1 MSATTGKPL
10 VIGST
15 MPTVDGAT
23 AEAPIFLTGFARSGT
38 TWFNRLFRDY
48 FDAGFVNEGQ
58 FIVFFGKR
66 LSGYGDLRAENRRR
80 RLLADLSK
88 DPFFQILKRN
98 YSVDID
104 WKRVAGV
111 QPTFDAIVVETLRQI
126 ATQTGKT
133 RIGSKYPIFG
143 WHLDLLDRLFPTC
156 RVVHVIRDGRD
167 CALSQKHMIWG
178 HQNTYASA
186 LHWRNYLHK
195 ARQDGSAMAGR
206 YFEIRYEDLLSDPE
220 PNMATLEQFITGT
233 VGPITERFMANSKQ
247 LKPEKIAAWRRDM
260 PPATQAL
267 FEGVAGDALE
277 QAGYPLT
284 GSAHRPSALMR
295 GVYVAHDRVSREAW
309 HWARKVFPTIRER
322 K

>member
-1 MSATTGKPL
+1 MS
-10 VIGST
+10 
-15 MPTVDGAT
+15 TVRDAT
-23 AEAPIFLTGFARSGT
+23 AQAPIFLTGFARSGT

-58 FIVFFGKR
+58 FIVSFGQR
-66 LSGYGDLRAENRRR
+66 LSSYGDLRAGDQRR

-88 DPFFQILKRN
+88 DPFFEILKRN
-98 YSVDID
+98 YSADID
-104 WKRVAGV
+104 WNRVAGV
-111 QPTFDAIVVETLRQI
+111 QPTFDAIVIETLRQI

-143 WHLDLLDRLFPTC
+143 WHLDLINRLFPTC

-167 CALSQKHMIWG
+167 CALSQKHMVWG
-178 HQNTYASA
+178 HQNIYASA

-195 ARQDGSAMAGR
+195 ARRDGSAMAGR

-220 PNMATLEQFITGT
+220 QSMAALEQFITGT
-233 VGPITERFMANSKQ
+233 IGPVTQRFVANSKQ
-247 LKPEKIAAWRRDM
+247 LRREKIAAWRRDM
-260 PPATQAL
+260 QPASQAL

-284 GSAHRPSALMR
+284 GNVHRASILMR
-295 GVYVAHDRVSREAW
+295 GVYVAHDRLSREAW
-309 HWARKVFPTIRER
+309 YWSRKVFPAIRER